1 MFHEKSGLSRSW
13 GDQLDFTEEVTSEP
27 CHKGR
32 VGTGTPSSGFLGV
45 DVLAEPRDPAGS
57 VPDHRD
63 KVNIKIKQSHKIYWL
78 PRLYKSYI
86 YAVPQSIKC
95 VITVSK
101 KNYSGNIQNH

>member
-13 GDQLDFTEEVTSEP
+13 GDQLGFREEVISEP

-45 DVLAEPRDPAGS
+45 DILAELRDPAGS

-63 KVNIKIKQSHKIYWL
+63 KVNMRIKQSHKIYWL
-78 PRLYKSYI
+78 PRLCKSDI
-86 YAVPQSIKC
+86 YALPQSVKC

-101 KNYSGNIQNH
+101 KNHSGHIQNH